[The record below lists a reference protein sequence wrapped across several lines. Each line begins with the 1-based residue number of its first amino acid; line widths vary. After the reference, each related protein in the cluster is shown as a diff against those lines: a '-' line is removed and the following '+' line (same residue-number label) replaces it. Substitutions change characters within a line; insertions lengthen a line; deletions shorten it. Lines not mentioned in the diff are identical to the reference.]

1 MGEAMGIN
9 HWPEGERPR
18 EKLLTLGAQALS
30 DAELLAIFLR
40 VGVKGRSAVDLA
52 RDLLSRFGGLRP
64 LLEAN
69 QSAFCQA
76 HGLGAAKF
84 AQLQATLELSRRH
97 LAAQLARG
105 NALTSP
111 ALVRHYLRSQLRHLG
126 HEEFAVLFL
135 DTQHRII
142 RYEALFRGTL
152 DSASVYPRDVAKRA
166 LELNAGAVILAHNH
180 PSGVAEPSDAD
191 RRITERLSQAL
202 GLFDVRVL
210 DHFVVGDADV
220 ISFAERGWL

>member
-1 MGEAMGIN
+1 MGIN

-18 EKLLTLGAQALS
+18 EKLLNVGAQALS

-40 VGVKGRSAVDLA
+40 VGVQGRSAVDLA
-52 RDLLSRFGGLRP
+52 RDLLSSFGGLRQ
-64 LLEAN
+64 LLEAD
-69 QSAFCQA
+69 QESFCA
-76 HGLGAAKF
+76 ARGLGSAKY

-97 LAAQLARG
+97 LASQLARG

-111 ALVRHYLRSQLRHLG
+111 ALVRHYLSSQLRHLG

-142 RYEALFRGTL
+142 RYESLFRGTL
-152 DSASVYPRDVAKRA
+152 DSASVYPREVAKRA
-166 LELNAGAVILAHNH
+166 LELSAGAVILAHNH

-191 RRITERLSQAL
+191 RRITERLKEAL
-202 GLFDVRVL
+202 VLFDVRVL
-210 DHFVVGDADV
+210 DHFVVGDGEV

>member
-1 MGEAMGIN
+1 MGIN

-18 EKLLTLGAQALS
+18 EKLLAMGADSLS

-52 RDLLSRFGGLRP
+52 RDLLGTFGGLRP
-64 LLEAN
+64 LLDADQEDFC
-69 QSAFCQA
+69 SAK
-76 HGLGAAKF
+76 GLGLAKF

-97 LAAQLARG
+97 LASQLSRG

-111 ALVRHYLRSQLRHLG
+111 GLVRHYLSAQMRHLG

-142 RYEALFRGTL
+142 RYESMFRGTL

-166 LELNAGAVILAHNH
+166 LDLKAGAVILAHNH

-191 RRITERLSQAL
+191 KRITRRLQDAL
-202 GLFDVRVL
+202 GLFEIRVL
-210 DHFVVGDADV
+210 DHFVVGDGDV
-220 ISFAERGWL
+220 VSFAERGWI

>member
-1 MGEAMGIN
+1 MGIN

-52 RDLLSRFGGLRP
+52 RDLLTRFGGLRP
-64 LLEAN
+64 FLESD
-69 QSAFCQA
+69 QSAFCEA

-97 LAAQLARG
+97 LASQLARG

-111 ALVRHYLRSQLRHLG
+111 SLVRHYLRSQLRHLG

-142 RYEALFRGTL
+142 RYESLFRGTL

-191 RRITERLSQAL
+191 RRITERLTQAL

>member
-1 MGEAMGIN
+1 MGIN

-52 RDLLSRFGGLRP
+52 RDLLTRFGGLRP
-64 LLEAN
+64 FLE
-69 QSAFCQA
+69 SDERAFCQA
-76 HGLGAAKF
+76 HGLGSAKF

-97 LAAQLARG
+97 LATQLARG

-111 ALVRHYLRSQLRHLG
+111 SLVRHYLRSQLRHLG

-191 RRITERLSQAL
+191 RRITERLTQAL

>member
-1 MGEAMGIN
+1 MGIK

-18 EKLLTLGAQALS
+18 EKLLTFGPQALS

-52 RDLLSRFGGLRP
+52 RDLLVSFGGLRP
-64 LLEAN
+64 LMEAD
-69 QSAFCQA
+69 QSAFCA
-76 HGLGAAKF
+76 AKGLGSAKY

-97 LAAQLARG
+97 LASQLARG

-111 ALVRHYLRSQLRHLG
+111 ALVRHYLTSQLRHLG

-142 RYEALFRGTL
+142 RYESLFRGTL

-166 LELNAGAVILAHNH
+166 LELGAGALIIAHNH

-191 RRITERLSQAL
+191 RRITERLKEAL
-202 GLFDVRVL
+202 GLFDIRVL
-210 DHFVVGDADV
+210 DHFVVGDGEV
-220 ISFAERGWL
+220 VSFAERGWI

>member
-1 MGEAMGIN
+1 MGIN
-9 HWPEGERPR
+9 HWPQDERPR
-18 EKLLTLGAQALS
+18 EKLLSRGAEALS

-40 VGVKGRSAVDLA
+40 VGVQGRSAVDLA
-52 RDLLSRFGGLRP
+52 RDLLARFGGLRP
-64 LLEAN
+64 LLEAD
-69 QSAFCQA
+69 QRHFCAA
-76 HGLGAAKF
+76 HGLGVAKF

-97 LAAQLARG
+97 LASQLAKG

-111 ALVRHYLRSQLRHLG
+111 SLVRHYLSAQMRHLA

-142 RYEALFRGTL
+142 RFESLFRGTL
-152 DSASVYPRDVAKRA
+152 DSAAVYPREVAKRA
-166 LELNAGAVILAHNH
+166 LELNAGALILAHNH

-191 RRITERLSQAL
+191 RRITERLREAL

-210 DHFVVGDADV
+210 DHFVVGDGDV
-220 ISFAERGWL
+220 VSFAERGWL